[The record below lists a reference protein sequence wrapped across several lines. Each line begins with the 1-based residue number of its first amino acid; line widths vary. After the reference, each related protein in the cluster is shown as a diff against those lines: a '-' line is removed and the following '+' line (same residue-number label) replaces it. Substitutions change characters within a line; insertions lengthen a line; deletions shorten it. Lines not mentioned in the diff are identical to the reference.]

1 MKSVKYSLNDT
12 DIEAIT
18 FALSI
23 LPSLHLEDDELQAA
37 INSQLCE
44 SAGVKLLGHNFNISA
59 NEGRV
64 ISCAL
69 QAVQLINTGDLPV
82 SSSSL
87 KEKCKGYLFTV
98 NKLVSVFGL

>member
-82 SSSSL
+82 SSEI

-98 NKLVSVFGL
+98 NKLSSVFEL

>member
-23 LPSLHLEDDELQAA
+23 LPSLHLEDDELQAD

-44 SAGVKLLGHNFNISA
+44 SAGVKLLCHNFNISA

-69 QAVQLINTGDLPV
+69 QAVQLINTGDLSV
-82 SSSSL
+82 SSEI

-98 NKLVSVFGL
+98 NKLSSVFEL